1 MGGFL
6 VVNVQW
12 VGLLLAGRELDGDI
26 RTSKSNKDSCSMLEM
41 FVLEVSQ

>member
-26 RTSKSNKDSCSMLEM
+26 WTNKSDLDSCTMLEM